1 MSDQPTDIAGFESA
15 VPDHQRAV
23 VTPPGDDEATALV
36 VHLDGYEGPIDML
49 LGLARDQKVDLARIS
64 ILALAEQYLAF
75 ILEARRL
82 KIELAA
88 DWLVM
93 AAWLAYLK
101 SRLLLPRD
109 KQATD
114 EPSGE
119 EMAAALAFQLR
130 RLEAMRE
137 VAAGLFARTLFGRD
151 TLARGAPEGVRV
163 VTRPV
168 WEATLFELLQA
179 YGAISRR
186 GKPQTLRI
194 ERSELYSLEDALAR
208 LVRALGGLGEWASLW
223 ALLPDDADYTLRGR
237 SALASTLLASLE
249 LARTGQLELRQERGF
264 GPVWVRRRAIP
275 RPDSA

>member
-1 MSDQPTDIAGFESA
+1 MSGEAPGIASFESP
-15 VPDHQRAV
+15 VPDHRNLGGSPMA
-23 VTPPGDDEATALV
+23 DDEAAAFV
-36 VHLDGYEGPIDML
+36 IRLDGFEGPIDML

-82 KIELAA
+82 RIELAA

-109 KQATD
+109 EQAPD

-130 RLEAMRE
+130 RLEAMRPQ
-137 VAAGLFARTLFGRD
+137 FGRD

-179 YGAISRR
+179 YGAITRR

-194 ERSELYSLEDALAR
+194 ERSELFLLEEALSR
-208 LVRALGGLGEWASLW
+208 LVRALGGLGDWASLW
-223 ALLPDDADYTLRGR
+223 ALIPEGADTGLRGR

-249 LARTGQLELRQERGF
+249 LARTGQIELRQESGF
-264 GPVWVRRRAIP
+264 GPVWVRRRATP
-275 RPDSA
+275 RPDTD